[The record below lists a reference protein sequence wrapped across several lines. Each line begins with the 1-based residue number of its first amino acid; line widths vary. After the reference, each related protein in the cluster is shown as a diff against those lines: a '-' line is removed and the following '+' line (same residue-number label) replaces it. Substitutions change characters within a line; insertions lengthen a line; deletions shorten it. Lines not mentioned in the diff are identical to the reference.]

1 MYDDIVNAE
10 RWLTFADGVDSIS
23 AYMTNILL
31 NAVDV
36 QLEVATLYSALTQ
49 GDYAQVGR
57 YMAKITADL
66 LGKSPIR
73 NSWSY
78 QNSETIKYKI

>member
-1 MYDDIVNAE
+1 M
-10 RWLTFADGVDSIS
+10 
-23 AYMTNILL
+23 
-31 NAVDV
+31 AV
-36 QLEVATLYSALTQ
+36 LYSAMTE
-49 GDYAQVGR
+49 GDYAQVGG

>member
-1 MYDDIVNAE
+1 M
-10 RWLTFADGVDSIS
+10 
-23 AYMTNILL
+23 

-36 QLEVATLYSALTQ
+36 QIEVSTLYSAFTK

-78 QNSETIKYKI
+78 QNSETIKYKIQPKNDLSKLIRSL

>member
-1 MYDDIVNAE
+1 M
-10 RWLTFADGVDSIS
+10 
-23 AYMTNILL
+23 
-31 NAVDV
+31 AV
-36 QLEVATLYSALTQ
+36 LYSAMTE
-49 GDYAQVGR
+49 GDYGQVGR

-78 QNSETIKYKI
+78 QNSETIKYKIQPKNDLTKLIRSL

>member
-1 MYDDIVNAE
+1 
-10 RWLTFADGVDSIS
+10 
-23 AYMTNILL
+23 MTNILL

-49 GDYAQVGR
+49 GDYTQVGR

>member
-10 RWLTFADGVDSIS
+10 RWLTFSDGVDSIS

-36 QLEVATLYSALTQ
+36 QIEVDTLYSALTQ
-49 GDYAQVGR
+49 GDYA
-57 YMAKITADL
+57 
-66 LGKSPIR
+66 
-73 NSWSY
+73 
-78 QNSETIKYKI
+78 